1 MQYEERE
8 LSRLEREFLKFNR
21 ENPEV
26 YDLIVK
32 FTREWLSQTSKRKLG
47 IARVYER
54 IRWEVDLTTFRG
66 KQQTFKLPNNHR
78 AFYARLIMHQE
89 PDLSGVFNVK
99 RQRTSSFSTRD
110 VL

>member
-1 MQYEERE
+1 MQYEERK
-8 LSRLEREFLKFNR
+8 LSRLERQFLKFHQ

-32 FTREWLSQTSKRKLG
+32 FTREWLRQTGKHKLG

-54 IRWEVDLTTFRG
+54 IRWEVDLVTFRG
-66 KQQTFKLPNNHR
+66 KSTFKLPNNHR

-89 PDLSGVFNVK
+89 PDLANVFTVK
-99 RQRTSSFSTRD
+99 RQRTSSFSAGD
-110 VL
+110 VI